1 MEKTGRNILKRG
13 VTKRIVIAVFCVL
26 ILAVAAYVLF
36 GIYEPGQ
43 NSVGA
48 LSSVVMDVLCLIIL
62 TVIIGSFAF
71 GKYEMNQTSKLF
83 LCLLL
88 GTVWALFL
96 DFLNWAFDGSLA
108 FDGMTYW
115 FTVGSLCMGSLLAC
129 MFTLYLYSYMLRTHG
144 LSEIHKVAR
153 ICAIIDVVSFFVTLT
168 LAITKTAFSFI
179 DGHYKTGLLYDVVT
193 AIPVISLFVLTAV
206 EIRFVKKIGI
216 HDVLSAVG
224 YILFMIFGALVEGE
238 YSIGTTYVAVAIADL
253 FIFVMLQ
260 NEIIA
265 LEKQNVE
272 KWIHKS
278 NTDELT
284 DFFNRNAYEDEVA
297 TLGEKPVKENF
308 VYISMD
314 VNGLKQVNDSMGHT
328 SGDELIVGAAE
339 CIKKCFGSYGKLF
352 RIGGDEFVALLYLE
366 DGLIEKLANDLQ
378 KATEEWSEKNVS
390 KLTISCGYVTARETE
405 GKSVTQ
411 MAILADRK
419 MYEAK
424 TRYYRMTGIERRKNS
439 IE

>member
-1 MEKTGRNILKRG
+1 MEKIVLKRG
-13 VTKRIVIAVFCVL
+13 LVKRIVIAGFCAL
-26 ILAVAAYVLF
+26 ILAVTAYVLF

-43 NSVGA
+43 NSVRA

-62 TVIIGSFAF
+62 AVLIGSFAF
-71 GKYEMNQTSKLF
+71 GKYEMNSTSKLF

-88 GTVWALFL
+88 ATVWALFL
-96 DFLNWAFDGSLA
+96 DFLNWAFDGSLN

-129 MFTLYLYSYMLRTHG
+129 LFTMYLNSYMVRTHDLKG
-144 LSEIHKVAR
+144 LHKTAV
-153 ICAIIDVVSFFVTLT
+153 ICAIVDVVSFFVTLT
-168 LAITKTAFSFI
+168 LAITKTAFDFV
-179 DGHYKTGLLYDVVT
+179 DGHYQTGMLYDVVT
-193 AIPVISLFVLTAV
+193 AAPVISLFYLTAV
-206 EIRFVKKIGI
+206 EIRYVKKIGI

-238 YSIGTTYVAVAIADL
+238 YSIGTTYVSVAIADL

-272 KWIHKS
+272 KWIQKS

-284 DFFNRNAYEDEVA
+284 DFYNRNAYEDEM
-297 TLGEKPVKENF
+297 TELGKGPLKENF
-308 VYISMD
+308 TYVSMD
-314 VNGLKQVNDSMGHT
+314 VNGLKRVNDSLGHT

-339 CIKKCFGSYGKLF
+339 CIKKCLGSYGKLF
-352 RIGGDEFVALLYLE
+352 RIGGDEFVALIYA
-366 DGLIEKLANDLQ
+366 DAGTVEKLAEDLQ
-378 KATEEWSEKNVS
+378 KATEKWGEEHDM
-390 KLTISCGYVTARETE
+390 KLTVSCGYVTCGEAAGQTA
-405 GKSVTQ
+405 TQ
-411 MAILADRK
+411 MAIIADRK

-424 TRYYRMTGIERRKNS
+424 TRYYRTTGIERRMNS
-439 IE
+439 ID